1 MIAAWRRRHAARVAA
16 WNAGGRG
23 YVGRF
28 APSPTGPLHAGSLAA
43 ALASWLDA
51 RAHGGRWWLR
61 IEDVDAPRT
70 VAGAADSIIATLSR
84 LGLDWDGEIMVQSRR
99 QAAYRAAFDRLVAA
113 GAVYPCACTRR
124 EIADSAGN
132 LRETAFGRELVY
144 PGTCRGGLAAG
155 NVARAWRLRVPD
167 AVIEFDDALAG
178 VQRQHLAREVGDF
191 VLLRADGV
199 WAYQLAVVVDDA
211 AQGVTHVV
219 RGADLIAST
228 ARQMVLIA
236 ALGLSQAR
244 YLHVAVVTDAK
255 GDKLSKQT
263 GARPVDERPAE
274 LVLGAAWAHL
284 EGRILAPARG
294 ATLDSLSTD

>member
-1 MIAAWRRRHAARVAA
+1 MIAAWRRRHAARIAA
-16 WNAGGRG
+16 WKASGRE

-84 LGLDWDGEIMVQSRR
+84 LGLVWDGGIMVQSRR
-99 QAAYRAAFDRLVAA
+99 QAEYRAAFDRLVAA
-113 GAVYPCACTRR
+113 GMAYPCACTRR
-124 EIADSAGN
+124 EIADSAVN
-132 LRETAFGRELVY
+132 LRETALGREVVY
-144 PGTCRGGLAAG
+144 PGTCSAGLAAG
-155 NVARAWRLRVPD
+155 KVARAWRLRVPD

-178 VQRQHLAREVGDF
+178 VQRRHLASEVGDF
-191 VLLRADGV
+191 VLLRADGL
-199 WAYQLAVVVDDA
+199 WAYQLAVVIDDA

-219 RGADLIAST
+219 RGADMIAST
-228 ARQMVLIA
+228 ARQMVLIS
-236 ALGLSQAR
+236 ALGLSQVR
-244 YLHVAVVTDAK
+244 YLHAAVVTDAM

-263 GARPVDERPAE
+263 GARPVDEAPDA
-274 LVLGAAWAHL
+274 LVLRAAWAHL
-284 EGRILAPARG
+284 EG
-294 ATLDSLSTD
+294 

>member
-1 MIAAWRRRHAARVAA
+1 MIAAWRRRHAARIDA
-16 WNAGGRG
+16 WNAGGRE

-28 APSPTGPLHAGSLAA
+28 APSPTGPLHAGSLVA

-84 LGLDWDGEIMVQSRR
+84 LGLVWDGEIMVQSRR
-99 QAAYRAAFDRLVAA
+99 QAAYRAAFDRLVAT

-124 EIADSAGN
+124 EIADSVGN
-132 LRETAFGRELVY
+132 LRETTFGRELVY
-144 PGTCRGGLAAG
+144 PGSCRAGLAAG
-155 NVARAWRLRVPD
+155 KVARAWRLRVPD
-167 AVIEFDDALAG
+167 AVLEFDDALAG
-178 VQRQHLAREVGDF
+178 AQRQNLAREVGDF
-191 VLLRADGV
+191 VLLRADGL

-228 ARQMVLIA
+228 ARQMALSS
-236 ALGLSQAR
+236 ALGWSPAR
-244 YLHVAVVTDAK
+244 YMHVAVVTDAK

-263 GARPVDERPAE
+263 GAKPVDEGPAE
-274 LVLGAAWAHL
+274 HVLGAAWAHL
-284 EGRILAPARG
+284 EGQVLAPARG